1 MIQNSNTKETSPFEN
16 NFNDPFSEKYNN
28 NFIESTKN
36 SNLAKEKKDSENL
49 SNSGTSFSSDQNI
62 YNNFISKIKLNYN
75 LINPQGRAQT
85 IILHPNL
92 DKSITSINNDSIDNG
107 SNNVS
112 NTKINANNNNN
123 FIEDEKE
130 QLNNG
135 FMLDNSPNKQ
145 ALNNNDNNNEFND
158 DNNKRNAINYLNK
171 LYEDK
176 IMQGDENN
184 YLDNNIKDKNKSSQV
199 NKDNVTI
206 NFNNNMFFLNDNNGK
221 KNDNNKRMNKNNY
234 QTYPVDNIF
243 SSFKPTNDEQFKDK
257 AFASHNEFLDNYP
270 GLKKG
275 DNNDNDN
282 NILLPYGFQNNPF
295 CNLIQSNNNL
305 QRDDVYDN
313 DNNNCYENNKNNDFY
328 ENKIQMDP
336 KKLNYNKNKNSPNED
351 LSTNVNTNKDNYEK
365 ANNNKNNNGI
375 SPFNLGNNNPS
386 VSSLNFEQSLADLNN
401 NKNYKDN
408 AIKNPDE
415 NNTRFGFNPY
425 AHPQQNDSDNNINT
439 KSQLFPS
446 NFGFTSLDNINKD
459 NNLFDNAQSKNVNCE
474 KDFIDSDNNIKNN
487 IDHPQSKNDFNQGQ
501 KDHNI
506 EYNNYNDDFENRNV
520 NKGQY
525 SEYPDNLNSNKN
537 NGKNLNHDLNSKND
551 QDYYPLD
558 IIEDNKNGNNENN
571 QGNQEIIY
579 TGYEDRSL
587 RTSLNNSDNDIISY
601 EEFDKKSKDKKSNA
615 LKSLLYGLLLGS
627 TVTGLF
633 WLRKEETRKYLWE
646 KLNKINFESII
657 NLFKS
662 LLHPLDFFQKVL
674 SEEKRKIYLK
684 VLGITFSKLFDFLEK
699 YGDAFRLL
707 GTFIFAYAFWL
718 IIKSLIRAAIK
729 VWKHHN

>member
-1 MIQNSNTKETSPFEN
+1 MIQNANTKETSPFEN
-16 NFNDPFSEKYNN
+16 NFNDPFSDKYNN
-28 NFIESTKN
+28 NFIEPTKN
-36 SNLAKEKKDSENL
+36 SNLAKEKKDNENL

-62 YNNFISKIKLNYN
+62 YNNFVSKIKLNYN

-92 DKSITSINNDSIDNG
+92 DKSITSINNDSIDNDN
-107 SNNVS
+107 NNVNADGHIELKELIT
-112 NTKINANNNNN
+112 NTEINANNNNN
-123 FIEDEKE
+123 FNVDEQE

-135 FMLDNSPNKQ
+135 FMLDNSSNKK
-145 ALNNNDNNNEFND
+145 ALNNNDNNNNAFND

-176 IMQGDENN
+176 IRKGDEDN
-184 YLDNNIKDKNKSSQV
+184 YLDNNIKDNYKSSQA

-221 KNDNNKRMNKNNY
+221 KNDNNKRMNRNNY
-234 QTYPVDNIF
+234 QSFPVDNIF

-257 AFASHNEFLDNYP
+257 VFASQNEFVDNYP

-295 CNLIQSNNNL
+295 CNPNQNNNYL
-305 QRDDVYDN
+305 KKDDIYEDN
-313 DNNNCYENNKNNDFY
+313 DNKNFY
-328 ENKIQMDP
+328 ENKIQMEP
-336 KKLNYNKNKNSPNED
+336 KNLNYNKNKNSPIED
-351 LSTNVNTNKDNYEK
+351 LSTNINTNKDNYEK
-365 ANNNKNNNGI
+365 DNNNKNNNGI
-375 SPFNLGNNNPS
+375 SSFNLGNNNPS
-386 VSSLNFEQSLADLNN
+386 VSSLNFEQSFADLNN

-408 AIKNPDE
+408 AIKNNDE
-415 NNTRFGFNPY
+415 NNTQFGFNPY
-425 AHPQQNDSDNNINT
+425 AHQQQSDNNINT
-439 KSQLFPS
+439 KSQLFPA
-446 NFGFTSLDNINKD
+446 NYGFISPDNINKD
-459 NNLFDNAQSKNVNCE
+459 NDLFNNAQSKNVNCE
-474 KDFIDSDNNIKNN
+474 NNSIDSDKNIRNNK
-487 IDHPQSKNDFNQGQ
+487 DYPEPKNDF
-501 KDHNI
+501 
-506 EYNNYNDDFENRNV
+506 NYNDDFENQNV

-525 SEYPDNLNSNKN
+525 SEYRDNLNINKN
-537 NGKNLNHDLNSKND
+537 NAKNLNHDLNSKNK

-558 IIEDNKNGNNENN
+558 IIGDNENRNNKNN
-571 QGNQEIIY
+571 QDNQEIIY

-587 RTSLNNSDNDIISY
+587 RTSLDNSENDFSSY

-633 WLRKEETRKYLWE
+633 WLRKEDTRKYLWE

-674 SEEKRKIYLK
+674 SEEKRKVYLK
-684 VLGITFSKLFDFLEK
+684 VLGISFSKLFDFLEK
-699 YGDAFRLL
+699 YGDAYRLL
-707 GTFIFAYAFWL
+707 GTFIFVYAFWL
-718 IIKSLIRAAIK
+718 IIKSFIRAAIK